1 MHRTDAH
8 ALHAILTAVAAEPHS
23 NGLRNAWV
31 GALQAEGH
39 TPEFSRRHGE
49 VVGLFSRTV
58 QQIHALP
65 EAKRVH
71 YEPWVADWWNA
82 VVTPTQNWDA
92 GLQQAIIQPAPL
104 SLLHAAGDL
113 IETSLDGTSSAPG
126 GASIETLEAAVAQ
139 WVEDLTG
146 DQGLLPH
153 AGLRKTIIEQL
164 QHVLWLIERR
174 DLFGLAPVAAST
186 QEVVGAMALAAPSVP
201 AKQQAR
207 WKSGILSIVGALTIF
222 NGMADQG
229 QAAIG
234 NASEVITRAIEV
246 ADRVADDLSGNG

>member
-8 ALHAILTAVAAEPHS
+8 ALHAILTAVAAEPHA

-31 GALQAEGH
+31 GALQAEGN
-39 TPEFSRRHGE
+39 TSEFSRRHGE

-65 EAKRVH
+65 EAKRVN
-71 YEPWVADWWNA
+71 YEPWVVDWWNA

-92 GLQQAIIQPAPL
+92 GLERAIIQPAPL
-104 SLLHAAGDL
+104 SLLHAAGDV
-113 IETSLDGTSSAPG
+113 IETSLDGTASAPG
-126 GASIETLEAAVAQ
+126 GTSIEALEAAIAQ
-139 WVEDLTG
+139 WVEDLTE
-146 DQGLLPH
+146 DPSLLPH
-153 AGLRKTIIEQL
+153 SGLRKTIVEQL
-164 QHVLWLIERR
+164 EHVLWLIDRR

-186 QEVVGAMALAAPSVP
+186 QEVVGAMALASPSVP
-201 AKQQAR
+201 TERQGK

-229 QAAIG
+229 QAAIW
-234 NASEVITRAIEV
+234 NASNIVSGAIEAADHV
-246 ADRVADDLSGNG
+246 ADELSGDD